1 MKKNEFN
8 ERYSLTLLYSFIV
21 FFILLISVIVSIGL
35 AVLLSHLGLLAF
47 NPMDGETGFSP
58 LIFMAL
64 VSLAVGLLLTFLT
77 RKVPLSPI
85 NTLVDSMN
93 KLKSGD
99 YKTRLYF
106 KGRIRKH
113 PVAVE
118 IENSFNTMAQELEN
132 TEILRSD
139 FINNFSHEFKTPI
152 VSIAGFAKLLR
163 RGNLTEEQK
172 QEYLGIIE
180 EESLRLSAMA
190 TNVLNLSKIE
200 NQTILTDINRFNLS
214 EQIRACVLLLE
225 DQWMKKSL
233 SLDLDFDEHY
243 ICANEELLKQVWINL
258 IDNAIKFSPIT
269 GELSLGIEANEKFCT
284 VSITNY
290 GEDIHAD
297 KLDKIW
303 NKFYQADESHSG
315 NGNGIGLAIVKAIVE
330 LHHGSAEV
338 ESSQGKTTFKV
349 TLPSAH

>member
-21 FFILLISVIVSIGL
+21 FFMLLISVIVSIGL

-47 NPMDGETGFSP
+47 NPMDGEAGFSP

-163 RGNLTEEQK
+163 RGNLSEEQK
-172 QEYLGIIE
+172 AEYLAIIE

-190 TNVLNLSKIE
+190 TNVLTMSKIE
-200 NQTILTDINRFNLS
+200 NQTILTDVSRYNLS
-214 EQIRACVLLLE
+214 EQIRSCVLLLE
-225 DQWMKKSL
+225 DAWTRKDISL
-233 SLDLDFDEHY
+233 ELEFDEYY
-243 ICANEELLKQVWINL
+243 ISANEELMKHVWINL
-258 IDNAIKFSPIT
+258 LDNALKFSPHT
-269 GELSLGIEANEKFCT
+269 GEIKIAIEQSGGWIK
-284 VSITNY
+284 VDITNY
-290 GEDIHAD
+290 GEEIAPD
-297 KLDKIW
+297 KIDKIW
-303 NKFYQADESHSG
+303 GKFYQADESHSG
-315 NGNGIGLAIVKAIVE
+315 NGNGIGLAMVKAIVE

-349 TLPSAH
+349 TLPITH